1 VLVAGLILAA
11 ALAIGGVWIVR
22 AGVALA
28 TVTAVVSVV
37 LAWREARLERKAR
50 ARDELEA
57 VRAQGM
63 ELSRERRAN
72 IAVVNS
78 LESRN
83 KAIAARITDLTA
95 EIRVLREELITVR
108 KVNSGLTEEVAD
120 RDETIVELRTDLA
133 HAEEE
138 LRALLG
144 SRAEVVTMP
153 RRGTVAVVSSDQ
165 WAALP
170 TAEELWS
177 DGDHPTVVDLK
188 ALSGQDLER
197 LERKHA

>member
-1 VLVAGLILAA
+1 MAGLILAA

-28 TVTAVVSVV
+28 AATAVVSVA
-37 LAWREARLERKAR
+37 LAWREARFERRALAR
-50 ARDELEA
+50 NELEA

-63 ELSRERRAN
+63 ELSRERRSN
-72 IAVVNS
+72 ISVVNS

-95 EIRVLREELITVR
+95 EIRVLREELTTAR
-108 KVNSGLTEEVAD
+108 KVNSGLVEELAD
-120 RDETIVELRTDLA
+120 RDETLTELRTDLE

-144 SRAEVVTMP
+144 SRADVVAMP
-153 RRGTVAVVSSDQ
+153 RRGSVTAEASDQ
-165 WAALP
+165 WAAVP

-188 ALSGQDLER
+188 ALSRQDLAR
-197 LERKHA
+197 IERKHA